1 MPVTLKVK
9 QTTSPGVGKDK
20 TGLVTAQSQN
30 LINKLNQ
37 DSDLFYE
44 LEPVEV
50 LNVCLQEEDLPRRKI
65 DGEPDYTYYGGI
77 KGRFLLSEDNVNI
90 SSCSW
95 FRPLMPD
102 IQRIPVAGEVVY
114 GYVDNGERYYLG
126 FVHLNNSPT
135 NMARPGISNLTNK
148 NANVKQTDFTW
159 DRSPMVNSD
168 KYKPGFYY
176 TADKDVKRPVMF
188 EGDTILNGR
197 FGNMIRLGSNQID
210 EQETSPSIKITNG
223 VSGFVND
230 NLAVESIKE
239 DLSSIN
245 MTYNEKVNLELPIT
259 SKVIQDSLDYDKSQI
274 QVRSDRII
282 FTTRTDSIGLYSSDN
297 VSIGAVNKI
306 VMESPEVKIGDD
318 SGTEPQVLGQILYDK
333 LDALVTAIGGVT
345 GIPTP
350 TGPTPG
356 PVSAAPNWS
365 AVTSAMSAVKDA
377 LSDKHRIDK

>member
-37 DSDLFYE
+37 DNDLFYE

-102 IQRIPVAGEVVY
+102 IQRIPLAGEIVY

-148 NANVKQTDFTW
+148 NANVKQSDFTW

-168 KYKPGFYY
+168 NYKPRFYY
-176 TADKDVKRPVMF
+176 TAD
-188 EGDTILNGR
+188 
-197 FGNMIRLGSNQID
+197 
-210 EQETSPSIKITNG
+210 
-223 VSGFVND
+223 
-230 NLAVESIKE
+230 
-239 DLSSIN
+239 
-245 MTYNEKVNLELPIT
+245 
-259 SKVIQDSLDYDKSQI
+259 
-274 QVRSDRII
+274 
-282 FTTRTDSIGLYSSDN
+282 
-297 VSIGAVNKI
+297 
-306 VMESPEVKIGDD
+306 
-318 SGTEPQVLGQILYDK
+318 
-333 LDALVTAIGGVT
+333 
-345 GIPTP
+345 
-350 TGPTPG
+350 
-356 PVSAAPNWS
+356 
-365 AVTSAMSAVKDA
+365 
-377 LSDKHRIDK
+377 